1 MIISIILY
9 TLSNIMDIFYY
20 SNYCK
25 HSQKVLQT
33 LVKGDIVSKI
43 RISDQDI
50 NYSLTKLKEMA
61 EKKLIQIKLSK
72 MNHIDTKRFKQRRK
86 HGNHTDSN

>member
-1 MIISIILY
+1 M
-9 TLSNIMDIFYY
+9 
-20 SNYCK
+20 
-25 HSQKVLQT
+25 
-33 LVKGDIVSKI
+33 SKI

-86 HGNHTDSN
+86 HGNYTDSN